1 MTSERIAQLCL
12 TAEKRGA
19 LMDEICER
27 RCARQRCEEICGA
40 CPVKPLLDE
49 LILAERT
56 AAVST
61 TMLITA
67 EEMLGKRGKEAE
79 HG

>member
-1 MTSERIAQLCL
+1 MNSERIAQLCQ
-12 TAEKRGA
+12 TAEKRAA
-19 LMDEICER
+19 LMGEICDR

-40 CPVKPLLDE
+40 CPVKKLLDE

-61 TMLITA
+61 TMMITA
-67 EEMLGKRGKEAE
+67 EEMLGKRGKTADE
-79 HG
+79 